1 MDIVPTIIMPPRAA
15 HQHVIRGSI
24 ESLAAKV
31 SASRVTTVVSPA
43 GFGKTMV
50 MLRWADLLAQQGRPV
65 MWIAA
70 RAGVDSLEGFIQ
82 ALAEASALVGLGA
95 SSDDPRKWLASLSD
109 QQRPRPVLFID
120 DGQLLPPD
128 VIEFISQLI
137 FSARDQLTTV
147 IASRG
152 EVPIELARL
161 RSLGYL
167 EEVRVRHLSFD
178 ADEAGQL
185 VRQVAGEDIGCRDVD
200 EIVSA
205 AQGWAAGLIVAATA
219 WRNNAAEPASEC
231 KAIGLRYD
239 FGSYFHEEVLDKLP
253 QDIRD
258 FLVDV
263 SILDDLPAAAC
274 AAVVQRESASEIL
287 EDAFCRGAFL
297 MEVDREQGRFRMYNL
312 FRLMVCGRLMLRAP
326 DRASRLHKRASAW
339 FAEQGDFDRSIAHAE
354 KCADK
359 LFLAEQIEVLAEN
372 MIYSGLLYR
381 LDELASRLPWEL
393 LEDKPATLLA
403 MSWRRSRQLAFS
415 SAQRLLDAA
424 EVAIA
429 KKVALGELNDHASH
443 HLDFHFRHRKIMLEA
458 ARDNM
463 TFVEQE
469 STRLLQDLG
478 DEHPYLSCTL
488 LAQLL
493 SARRELYHFHD
504 MLRLEAEL
512 RKALARPG
520 SAFAS
525 IALKSSVAPTLV
537 AMGKTQSAMQFLLEA
552 QEIAAERDSEVRGL
566 SALPSLPLAEI
577 LYDFN
582 ELEEAA
588 TLVERYLPS
597 IRQWG
602 FVDQIASGYLVR
614 ARLAAA
620 NGNFADAVEGL
631 REAHLVAIECGLDR
645 LRALVISEQVRILI
659 RNGQAEQAEHLFVTS
674 DLEMESEPVPTLN
687 PSRLNEWLAIAW
699 LRIEMQNFRLIRARK
714 IARRWLELVRKRGA
728 VRSALTFELLL
739 AEIEVLSGNRF
750 QARRYV
756 RSAVELAEPAGWIRP
771 FLDEGEAIASLL
783 IEAYGEG
790 PVLDNPVDKF
800 AVRLVANL
808 KGEPHSHDDEEPDFG
823 ASGGL
828 SHREIEILS
837 QVGGGLRNREIGVRL
852 GLTEGTVKWYMQQI
866 YDKLGVR
873 RRPQAVLRARQ
884 LGILT

>member
-1 MDIVPTIIMPPRAA
+1 MGVVPTIIMPPRAA
-15 HQHVIRGSI
+15 HQHVVRESI
-24 ESLAAKV
+24 ESLAAKI
-31 SASRVTTVVSPA
+31 SASRVTTVASPA
-43 GFGKTMV
+43 GFGKTMA
-50 MLRWADLLAQQGRPV
+50 MLRWADVLAEQGRPV

-70 RAGVDSLEGFIQ
+70 RAGIDSLETFVQ
-82 ALAEASALVGLGA
+82 ALAEASALVGLAA
-95 SSDDPRKWLASLSD
+95 SSGDPGKWLASLSD
-109 QQRPRPVLFID
+109 QQGPKPVLFID
-120 DGQLLPPD
+120 DGQLLPPP

-137 FSARDQLTTV
+137 ISARDGLTTV

-167 EEVRVRHLSFD
+167 EEVRVRHLCFED
-178 ADEAGQL
+178 GEASQL
-185 VRQVAGEDIGCRDVD
+185 VRQVAGEAIEDVD
-200 EIVSA
+200 VGRIVSD
-205 AQGWAAGLIVAATA
+205 AQGWAAGLIVAANA
-219 WRNNAAEPASEC
+219 WRNDAGEGEAKRQAS
-231 KAIGLRYD
+231 GLSYD

-263 SILDDLPAAAC
+263 SILDELTPAAC
-274 AAVVQRESASEIL
+274 AAVVQREGASEIL
-287 EDAFCRGAFL
+287 DDAFCRGAFL
-297 MEVDREQGRFRMYNL
+297 MEVDRELGHFRMYKL
-312 FRLMVCGRLMLRAP
+312 FRLMVSGRLMRRAP
-326 DRASRLHKRASAW
+326 DRASRLHKRASTY
-339 FAEQGDFDRSIAHAE
+339 FAEQGDFNRSIAHAE
-354 KCADK
+354 KSADK
-359 LFLAEQIEVLAEN
+359 LFLAEQIEALAED

-393 LEDKPATLLA
+393 VEDKPATLLA
-403 MSWRRSRQLAFS
+403 MSWRRSRQLAFL

-424 EVAIA
+424 QTAIT
-429 KKVALGELNDHASH
+429 KRLESGTLDDHAAH
-443 HLDFHFRHRKIMLEA
+443 QLDFHFRHRKIMLEA

-463 TFVEQE
+463 TFVEQQ
-469 STRLLQDLG
+469 STSLLQDLG

-504 MLRLEAEL
+504 MLRLEADL

-537 AMGKTQSAMQFLLEA
+537 AMGKTQSAMQFLIEA
-552 QEIAAERDSEVRGL
+552 QEIATERDDEVRGL
-566 SALPSLPLAEI
+566 AALPSLPLAEI
-577 LYDFN
+577 LYDFD

-588 TLVERYLPS
+588 KLVERYLPS

-620 NGNFADAVEGL
+620 NGKFADAVEGL

-645 LRALVISEQVRILI
+645 LRALVISEQVRFLI

-674 DLEMESEPVPTLN
+674 DLEVEGEPVPTLN
-687 PSRLNEWLAIAW
+687 PSRLNEWMAIAW

-714 IARRWLELVRKRGA
+714 IARRWRELVLKRGA

-739 AEIEVLSGNRF
+739 AEIEVLSGNRS

-783 IEAYGEG
+783 LEAYGEG
-790 PVLDNPVDKF
+790 PVLDDPVDKF
-800 AVRLVANL
+800 AVKLVA
-808 KGEPHSHDDEEPDFG
+808 KMTGDSQTHDEEEPDFG
-823 ASGGL
+823 ATGGL